1 MRVNNTIHTGRQQ
14 KSKRVA
20 LLQQAGNKSAPP
32 DRNGFHGERCSHAPL
47 TAHPDSVE
55 QSQKE
60 ENSVIRRESGK
71 NFDQGKVQN
80 VDDERDA
87 ASVAVGK
94 QTEQNRADPTRG
106 QAGGNR

>member
-94 QTEQNRADPTRG
+94 QTQKNRAVPTRG
-106 QAGGNR
+106 PAAGRP